1 VRKFDAGKLT
11 ILKVYLRVLGIFVLF
26 WWPLSH
32 WFYPE
37 WYHRLMG
44 FHDFDRSLVTIIGS
58 AGLVVVVNIFAAAT
72 DPIRN
77 RAMLGILITFSL
89 AVAGTYFF
97 LIQTQGVP
105 SREYLSIALIV
116 NAGVLAILYPVD
128 DEYARRQ
135 KLIIQE
141 DAR

>member
-1 VRKFDAGKLT
+1 VRKFNADKLT

-32 WFYPE
+32 WFYLE

-58 AGLVVVVNIFAAAT
+58 TGLVVVMNIFAAAT

-89 AVAGTYFF
+89 ALAGTYFF
-97 LIQTQGVP
+97 LIQTQGFP
-105 SREYLSIALIV
+105 SREYLNISLLVV

-128 DEYARRQ
+128 EYAPDRN
-135 KLIIQE
+135 
-141 DAR
+141 